1 MNLKDFFEA
10 VNYRITEGSEY
21 CWNCFGPN
29 AYMLDSHVLEQY
41 SVSILF
47 DTRTQ
52 IVYQVELADYRKD
65 LAYIWTNPYFR
76 QYYIDEAKIRDIDPM
91 QAWDEVKFTEI
102 EIQDE
107 MLEKIRAVVNN
118 KPYDTRVAVPIDLDD
133 ATLYQLMTMA
143 HEQDI
148 TLNQLVNNILREM
161 LD

>member
-10 VNYRITEGSEY
+10 VNYQITEGSEY

-29 AYMLDSHVLEQY
+29 VYMLESHVLEQY
-41 SVSILF
+41 SASILYN
-47 DTRTQ
+47 TQTQ
-52 IVYQVELADYRKD
+52 IVYQVELADYYKN
-65 LAYIWTNPYFR
+65 LAFIWTNPYFR
-76 QYYIDEAKIRDIDPM
+76 QAYIDEAKTRDVDPM
-91 QAWDEVKFTEI
+91 QAWDEVNFI
-102 EIQDE
+102 ELEVEED
-107 MLEKIRAVVNN
+107 MLEKIRAVVNDE
-118 KPYDTRVAVPIDLDD
+118 PYDTRVKVPIDLDD